1 MPFRRWS
8 AAAVLATSLARSLA
22 ASADDPPPPADDPT
36 PVGRPSRPISESADR
51 LIRKLDDE
59 RRSPCGKTREPVAVP
74 CFPISIEESRP
85 DLKFSVRDSLRDLGP
100 AGKQSPNRPPTQDE
114 LKPFRPGPVGPVVP
128 GFGFDPGCVG
138 KSLLK
143 HIKGKNDTY
152 YLYRMRD
159 VRGEHAALYDHRLD
173 AATFQGD
180 LEFLGRFDGECQALA
195 AYRHEAQK
203 SPAGPQPD

>member
-1 MPFRRWS
+1 M
-8 AAAVLATSLARSLA
+8 
-22 ASADDPPPPADDPT
+22 
-36 PVGRPSRPISESADR
+36 
-51 LIRKLDDE
+51 
-59 RRSPCGKTREPVAVP
+59 
-74 CFPISIEESRP
+74 
-85 DLKFSVRDSLRDLGP
+85 
-100 AGKQSPNRPPTQDE
+100 
-114 LKPFRPGPVGPVVP
+114 
-128 GFGFDPGCVG
+128 FGFDPGCVG

-159 VRGEHAALYDHRLD
+159 VRGEHTALYDHRVD